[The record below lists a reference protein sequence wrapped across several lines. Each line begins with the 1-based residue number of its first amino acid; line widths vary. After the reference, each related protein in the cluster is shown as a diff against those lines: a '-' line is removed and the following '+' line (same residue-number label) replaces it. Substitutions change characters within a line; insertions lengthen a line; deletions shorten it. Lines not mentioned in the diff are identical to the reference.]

1 MGTVKVCLASF
12 MLFALLGCQESPKS
26 RYARLVNEWEG
37 REIVFPSSSVFTV
50 QGRDTVDAPVCPSG
64 YTVLSYVDSI
74 GCTSC
79 KLRLS
84 EWSRWM
90 NEVDSTVTAPVSFL
104 FYFHPKN
111 LKDMVYN
118 IRRDGFLHPV
128 CLDLEDELNRQ
139 NRFPSDDQ
147 LHTFLLDASNRVV
160 AVGNPVANP
169 LLKGLYLKVMTGGHP
184 ESASASV
191 RTEVELPEVL
201 YDFGT
206 FPMSERKTHTFRVVN
221 VGDHPLVIHD
231 VSVSCGCT
239 HVDYTRE
246 PVLPGKSAELSVSYT
261 ADVAGDFHKS
271 VRVYCNAGSSPL
283 KLSIRG
289 ESVKE

>member
-1 MGTVKVCLASF
+1 MRYIACILMAVVWLPS
-12 MLFALLGCQESPKS
+12 CQESTKS
-26 RYARLVNEWEG
+26 RYARLVSEWEG
-37 REIVFPSSSVFTV
+37 REVVFPSSSVFTV
-50 QGRDTVDAPVCPSG
+50 QGRDTVDAPACPSG
-64 YTVLSYVDSI
+64 YTVLSYVDSV

-90 NEVDSTVTAPVSFL
+90 EEVDSSVTAPVSFL
-104 FYFHPKN
+104 FYFHPRN
-111 LKDMVYN
+111 LRDMVQL

-128 CLDLEDELNRQ
+128 CLDLTDGLNRQ
-139 NRFPSDDQ
+139 NRFPSEEQ
-147 LHTFLLDASNRVV
+147 FHTFLLDSSNRVV

-169 LLKGLYLKVMTGGHP
+169 QVKELYLKVMTGGGHP

-191 RTEVELPEVL
+191 RTEVEVPEVL
-201 YDFGT
+201 HDFGT

-221 VGDHPLVIHD
+221 VGERPLVLHD

-246 PVLPGKSAELSVSYT
+246 PVFPGKSAELSVSYT
-261 ADVAGDFHKS
+261 ADHVGYFHKS

-283 KLSIRG
+283 KLIIRG
-289 ESVKE
+289 QSVRE